1 MKFPCYPCHYTYCIS
16 PPVMNGHGPWVEWI
30 QNDLH
35 GCQVTSQQ
43 RSCLLLN
50 SLTIFTGSRFGDIL
64 YMYFICNKQIW
75 FIFTYRT
82 YTYIYIYTIERSFP
96 HALIWSCSFPLVRQ
110 YTKRETPISSGK
122 DILPKVGQSWI
133 FHGSG
138 WLSSISHD
146 LTYNAVEG
154 KSLPSKKKC
163 PWNSE
168 LSVVS
173 LVDLFFI
180 FFLPYWFR
188 FSRE

>member
-1 MKFPCYPCHYTYCIS
+1 MDMGHGLSGSRMTCTDVRSHHSKGHVSYWIPWLFSQVPGLVIYCICILFATNKS
-16 PPVMNGHGPWVEWI
+16 GLF
-30 QNDLH
+30 LH
-35 GCQVTSQQ
+35 TVHIS
-43 RSCLLLN
+43 
-50 SLTIFTGSRFGDIL
+50 
-64 YMYFICNKQIW
+64 
-75 FIFTYRT
+75 
-82 YTYIYIYTIERSFP
+82 IYIYTIERSFP